1 MNSSKNDCLKRQ
13 GEPAPSVLYIIGTPI
28 GNLGDL
34 SPRARFLL
42 KNVSIIACEDTRH
55 SGQLVRALGSRSRLV
70 SFHSHNTQKRIP
82 QLLSLLKEGNSLGL
96 ISDAGIPGISDP
108 GEELVAKAIKE
119 GLKVIAVP
127 GSCAAITA
135 LVSSGFPSS
144 RFTFEGFLPLKNK
157 QRKERLKEIASEKKT
172 SVLYESPHRLIQ
184 LLQELCEYCGKER
197 PIHIARELTKLHEE
211 HIHSDISSAID
222 FFENKKPI
230 GEYTIILG
238 GNVNSDFVD
247 YDDSELLE
255 KMKNLILNGKGT
267 NSAAKEIAEK
277 TGKSKR
283 YLYQIIH
290 DDIQNKSS

>member
-1 MNSSKNDCLKRQ
+1 MNSLKNKCLKKQ
-13 GEPAPSVLYIIGTPI
+13 DEPAPSVLYVIGTPI

-34 SPRARFLL
+34 SPRARLIL
-42 KNVSIIACEDTRH
+42 RNVSIIACEDTRH
-55 SGQLVRALGSRSRLV
+55 SGQLVRALGSKSRLL

-82 QLLSLLKEGNSLGL
+82 ELLNLLKEGNSLGL

-119 GLKVIAVP
+119 GLKVIAIP

-135 LVSSGFPSS
+135 LVSSGLPSS
-144 RFTFEGFLPLKNK
+144 RFTFEGFLPLKGK
-157 QRKERLKEIASEKKT
+157 ERKERLKEIASEKKT
-172 SVLYESPHRLIQ
+172 SVLYESPHRLIK
-184 LLQELCEYCGKER
+184 LLQELSEYCGKER

-211 HIHSDISSAID
+211 HIHCDINSAID
-222 FFENKKPI
+222 LFEKRKPI
-230 GEYTIILG
+230 GEFTIILG
-238 GNVNSDFVD
+238 GNENTDFVD

-255 KMKNLILNGKGT
+255 KMKDLILNGKGK

-283 YLYQIIH
+283 YLYQILH
-290 DDIQNKSS
+290 DNIQNR